1 MPNLRPL
8 GCFLLVYFGV
18 VLVVVVLLVL
28 VVVVVVL
35 IVIVFVAATDRSI
48 DLYLKVMRILRISSV

>member
-1 MPNLRPL
+1 M
-8 GCFLLVYFGV
+8 